1 MTRTK
6 KLTYTAVMAVLM
18 AICSWITI
26 PSTIPFTMQTF
37 GVFFAVGLLGGKEGT
52 KAICLYLL
60 LGILGV
66 PVFSGFQGGPQVLF
80 GMTGGYILGFLL
92 AALLMWGMERMFG
105 RNLPVFLVSA
115 VLGLLLCYLF
125 GTLWFLFLNLRA
137 GQEAGIIAVLSMCV
151 FPFVIPDLLKIG
163 LAALL
168 SRRLAP
174 LI

>member
-37 GVFFAVGLLGGKEGT
+37 GVFFAIGLLGGKEGT
-52 KAICLYLL
+52 RAVCLYLL

-66 PVFSGFQGGPQVLF
+66 PVFSGFRGGPQVLF

-105 RNLPVFLVSA
+105 RNLPVFLISA

-137 GQEAGIIAVLSMCV
+137 GQEAGILTVLSMCV